1 MQASE
6 TGRSST
12 TSELYGSCDDDEL
25 ACSTGNSTSI
35 QDAIV
40 KQQQQTKLKLLRL
53 AAAAAAANAAN
64 GGKVSSLTLANL
76 HLML

>member
-25 ACSTGNSTSI
+25 ASTGNSTSI